1 MDSKKKGILSLVN
14 NLIFFLILLFVFNL
28 INEHPFIKFYDW
40 PNFGD
45 NYIFGLGL
53 FVIFLIRS
61 NTWVNFFKLIKKSD
75 MIFICILTYIFLMET
90 FYFKDTNYVLLRDLF
105 GIFFVFRVFQ
115 EIQINKKIEKIF
127 NYLSFTF
134 IFLSSSY
141 FLIYFLWAYFNYE
154 FSFIFY
160 GNPSLKSFFFF
171 KIFFLYLFAYF
182 YNKNFFSYF
191 FYFTSL
197 LIIYHFTARA
207 ALLSFLVIPLM
218 IFVTNKKKKIFL
230 IAHFLIVLILFG
242 ENFVKSYKNTF
253 ISKDLITQTI
263 EQSKYKD
270 PKDNSLSIRKTNP
283 GEVNS
288 TATRFFHLERNLK
301 NLSNNIFLG
310 SGYQSIIQ
318 SEYQLIAK
326 TCECSLFHPLFG
338 YGFIIIIIFFI
349 FFYFLYVDYKNYFT
363 NEKQIYFL
371 ISLLILFIFYSA
383 TLPLLPAWFGLGF
396 YLTLIINRNKLKKC

>member
-1 MDSKKKGILSLVN
+1 MNSQKKGILNLVN
-14 NLIFFLILLFVFNL
+14 NFIFFLILLFAFNL
-28 INEHPFIKFYDW
+28 INEHHFIKSYDW

-53 FVIFLIRS
+53 FVIFLIRLK
-61 NTWVNFFKLIKKSD
+61 TWVNFFKLIKKSD
-75 MIFICILTYIFLMET
+75 MIFICILIYIFLMES

-115 EIQINKKIEKIF
+115 EMQINKKVEKIF

-134 IFLSSSY
+134 IFLSASY

-171 KIFFLYLFAYF
+171 KIFFLFLFAYF
-182 YNKNFFSYF
+182 YNKNFFSYY
-191 FYFTSL
+191 FYFISL
-197 LIIYHFTARA
+197 LIIYYFTTRA
-207 ALLSFLVIPLM
+207 ALLSFLIIPLM
-218 IFVTNKKKKIFL
+218 VFITHKKKKIFL
-230 IAHFLIVLILFG
+230 IAHLLIVVILFG
-242 ENFVKSYKNTF
+242 EYFVKSYKNTF

-263 EQSKYKD
+263 EQSRYKD
-270 PKDNSLSIRKTNP
+270 PTDNSLTIRETNP

-288 TATRFFHLERNLK
+288 TATRFFHFERNFK
-301 NLSNNIFLG
+301 NLSNNILLG
-310 SGYQSIIQ
+310 SGYQSIKQ

-326 TCECSLFHPLFG
+326 TCECSLFHPLFA
-338 YGFIIIIIFFI
+338 YGILMIIIFFI

-363 NEKQIYFL
+363 NKKQIYFL
-371 ISLLILFIFYSA
+371 ISLSILFIFYSA
-383 TLPLLPAWFGLGF
+383 SLPLLPAWFGIGF
-396 YLTLIINRNKLKKC
+396 YLTLIINGNELKKC